1 MIHIVAYDLKQ
12 PNDTEAN
19 YELIIDALKSQFDS
33 WCHIEQ
39 SVWIVDTK
47 DDAGAIRDT
56 LKNYVHEG
64 DVLFVARLTGNWGSW
79 NFGGKRNEWLKSR
92 TF

>member
-1 MIHIVAYDLKQ
+1 MIHIVAYDLKE

-19 YELIIDALKSQFDS
+19 YELIIGAIKSEFDS

-39 SVWIVDTK
+39 SVWLIDTQTEAGGVRDKLK
-47 DDAGAIRDT
+47 DF
-56 LKNYVHEG
+56 VHKG
-64 DVLFVARLTGNWGSW
+64 DVLFVARLNGNWGSW
-79 NFGGKRNEWLKSR
+79 NFGEERNNWLKSR